1 MHVIKILTVLKID
14 NKNRADP
21 TASFP
26 HTSHGYWGEG
36 SANSPEGQVQT
47 TV

>member
-21 TASFP
+21 TAIR
-26 HTSHGYWGEG
+26 GEG